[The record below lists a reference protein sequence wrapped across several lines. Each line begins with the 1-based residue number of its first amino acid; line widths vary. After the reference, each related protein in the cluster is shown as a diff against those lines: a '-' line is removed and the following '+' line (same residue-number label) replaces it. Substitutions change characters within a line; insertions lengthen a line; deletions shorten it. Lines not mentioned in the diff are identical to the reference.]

1 MPVAV
6 THLYVR
12 GRGSATR
19 LIFMFLSYQ
28 VFFGFH
34 LGISVVLDM
43 LMHDTCQ
50 PVYRV
55 SLGLHGVI
63 KPLR

>member
-19 LIFMFLSYQ
+19 LILMFVSYR
-28 VFFGFH
+28 VFFGFSFRYIH
-34 LGISVVLDM
+34 GIGYVDA
-43 LMHDTCQ
+43 
-50 PVYRV
+50 
-55 SLGLHGVI
+55 
-63 KPLR
+63 